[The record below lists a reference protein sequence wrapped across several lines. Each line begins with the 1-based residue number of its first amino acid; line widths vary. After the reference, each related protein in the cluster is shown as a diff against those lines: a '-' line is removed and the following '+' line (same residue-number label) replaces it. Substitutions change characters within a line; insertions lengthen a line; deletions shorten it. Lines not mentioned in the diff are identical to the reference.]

1 MKARKI
7 LFYVFL
13 TIAVAINTLI
23 IVESCIGGDG
33 SASQS
38 FSVSEMIAEMI
49 ESIDPYSPIIADRV
63 AFHSAI
69 RKIVGHFLLF
79 GLSGIF
85 STLTFIFNDYLLNK
99 FKWRIVI
106 FILSIGLVVALVSE
120 LIQYFVPARYGALTD
135 VLIDYSG
142 YILFSGIVYLIHIL
156 IVRHKA
162 KSTLQEQK

>member
-7 LFYVFL
+7 LFYIFGV
-13 TIAVAINTLI
+13 IAIAINVLI
-23 IVESCIGGDG
+23 IVESFIGGNN

-38 FSVSEMIAEMI
+38 FSLSEAFANFFEII
-49 ESIDPYSPIIADRV
+49 FPNLIIDRI

-85 STLTFIFNDYLLNK
+85 TTLTLLMNDYLYNR
-99 FKWRIVI
+99 FKWK
-106 FILSIGLVVALVSE
+106 VALFSLGFGLILALISE
-120 LIQYFVPARYGALTD
+120 LIQYFVPGRYGVLTD

-142 YILFSGIVYLIHIL
+142 YVLFGGLTYLITFL
-156 IVRHKA
+156 IFRKIKH
-162 KSTLQEQK
+162 